1 VLFKIIKLLARRA
14 ARACSLYYFYYS
26 SSYTTRV
33 PARPRPRSAPRTEV
47 LHAFRHCVRRS
58 EALSNMQTH
67 VH

>member
-1 VLFKIIKLLARRA
+1 MLFKIIKLLARRA
-14 ARACSLYYFYYS
+14 AAPRLYYYFVLQFVHDAAS
-26 SSYTTRV
+26 
-33 PARPRPRSAPRTEV
+33 PSAVRGPRTEV

>member
-1 VLFKIIKLLARRA
+1 MLFKIIKLLARRA
-14 ARACSLYYFYYS
+14 AAPRLYYYLLQFVHDP
-26 SSYTTRV
+26 R
-33 PARPRPRSAPRTEV
+33 RRPRSAGCPRTEV